1 MMIRIPRTNATL
13 CGVSRFLMVSMI
25 PDKPIA
31 VDAGL
36 QWTLEKEVFG
46 QSRQAKQSLHNSEAQ
61 GLVLQKEI

>member
-1 MMIRIPRTNATL
+1 
-13 CGVSRFLMVSMI
+13 MVSMI